1 MKDVNIQVNSAAF
14 PDQFA
19 SDSVKKTME
28 FGLQVGQAIQ
38 YEWFRRDSGSCRFYN
53 QWADFNRLRLYAR
66 GEQSIAKYKNEISVD
81 GDLSHLNLDWTP
93 VPIIPKFVDIVVN
106 GMSDR
111 LFKVKTYAQDVMSA
125 EKRNIF
131 QDMVQADMVAAPV
144 LRELEK
150 QFGIPVFSVA
160 EEDLPGSDEELE
172 LYMQMKFKP
181 AVEIAQEVGI
191 NTLLDE
197 NHYQD
202 IRKRV
207 DYDQTVLGIGI
218 CKHMFLPG
226 SGVQIDY
233 VDPANVVYSYT
244 EDPYFKD
251 NFYWGEIKTVPI
263 GELIKIDPDLSLGDL
278 DEISK
283 YSQSW
288 YQYYNDAQA
297 YNNSMFHRDTA
308 TLLYF
313 NYKSTHSFVYKKK
326 RMADGTFKTVEKT
339 DEFNP
344 PQEMMDE
351 GGFEKVTKR
360 IDVWY
365 DGVMVMGTNIMLQW
379 KLSENMVRPKSAN
392 QYARPN
398 YIACAPRMYKGAVES
413 LVRRMIPF
421 ADLIQMTHLK
431 IQQVVSRVVPDGVF
445 IDADGL
451 NEVDLGTGAAYN
463 PEDALRL
470 YFQTGSVIGRSY
482 TQDGE
487 YNNAKVPITQL
498 TASSGAGKM
507 QMLIG
512 NYNHY
517 LDMIRSVTGLNEARD
532 GSSPDPN
539 SLVGV
544 NKLAALNSNTATR
557 HILQASLYMTRSL
570 AECLSIRMA
579 YILEYADFK
588 DEFAMQIGKYNL
600 QIIEDI
606 KNLYLYDF
614 GIFIEMSPDEEEKAM
629 LEQNIQM
636 ALSQQNISLEDAID
650 IREIHNLKMANQLL
664 KLKRKQKEER
674 EQQMQMQQQ
683 EMQAQQQMQAQEA
696 AAQQQMQIAQAQS
709 AAKMETMT
717 AEGQMAIQ
725 KMQMEVQLKSK
736 LMEVEFNYQMQLK
749 GVEQSQIDSR
759 EENREKEKNNRLN
772 KQSSNQSKMIEQRK
786 RNLPSINF
794 ESNEDSLD
802 GFDFSEFNPR

>member
-19 SDSVKKTME
+19 SDSVKDTVE

-38 YEWFRRDSGSCRFYN
+38 YEWFRKDSGSCRFYN

-111 LFKVKTYAQDVMSA
+111 LFKVKTYAQDAMSA
-125 EKRNIF
+125 EKRNTF

-150 QFGIPVFSVA
+150 QFEIPVFSVA
-160 EEDLPGSDEELE
+160 EEDLPGSDDELE
-172 LYMQMKFKP
+172 LYMQMKYKP
-181 AVEIAQEVGI
+181 AIEIAQEVGI

-202 IRKRV
+202 TRKRV
-207 DYDQTVLGIGI
+207 DYDQTVLGIGM

-226 SGVQIDY
+226 TGVQIDY

-263 GELIKIDPDLSLGDL
+263 GELIKIDPDLSLADL

-288 YQYYNDAQA
+288 NNYYDGAAA

-326 RMADGTFKTVEKT
+326 RMADGTFKTVQK
-339 DEFNP
+339 DDQFNP
-344 PQEMMDE
+344 PQDMMDE

-365 DGVMVMGTNIMLQW
+365 DGVMVMGTNIILKWEM
-379 KLSENMVRPKSAN
+379 SENMVRPKSAN

-398 YIACAPRMYKGAVES
+398 YIACAPRMYKGALES

-421 ADLIQMTHLK
+421 ADLIQISHLK

-498 TASSGAGKM
+498 TASSGANKM

-532 GSSPDPN
+532 GSTPDPN

-579 YILEYADFK
+579 DILEYADFK

-600 QIIEDI
+600 QIIDEI
-606 KNLYLYDF
+606 KDLYLYDF

-725 KMQMEVQLKSK
+725 KMQMEVQLKTK

-749 GVEQSQIDSR
+749 GVEQSQLDAR
-759 EENREKEKNNRLN
+759 EENRESEKNNRLN
-772 KQSSNQSKMIEQRK
+772 KQSSNQSQMIEQRK

>member
-1 MKDVNIQVNSAAF
+1 
-14 PDQFA
+14 
-19 SDSVKKTME
+19 
-28 FGLQVGQAIQ
+28 
-38 YEWFRRDSGSCRFYN
+38 
-53 QWADFNRLRLYAR
+53 
-66 GEQSIAKYKNEISVD
+66 
-81 GDLSHLNLDWTP
+81 
-93 VPIIPKFVDIVVN
+93 
-106 GMSDR
+106 
-111 LFKVKTYAQDVMSA
+111 
-125 EKRNIF
+125 
-131 QDMVQADMVAAPV
+131 
-144 LRELEK
+144 
-150 QFGIPVFSVA
+150 
-160 EEDLPGSDEELE
+160 
-172 LYMQMKFKP
+172 
-181 AVEIAQEVGI
+181 
-191 NTLLDE
+191 
-197 NHYQD
+197 
-202 IRKRV
+202 
-207 DYDQTVLGIGI
+207 
-218 CKHMFLPG
+218 
-226 SGVQIDY
+226 
-233 VDPANVVYSYT
+233 
-244 EDPYFKD
+244 
-251 NFYWGEIKTVPI
+251 
-263 GELIKIDPDLSLGDL
+263 
-278 DEISK
+278 
-283 YSQSW
+283 
-288 YQYYNDAQA
+288 
-297 YNNSMFHRDTA
+297 
-308 TLLYF
+308 
-313 NYKSTHSFVYKKK
+313 
-326 RMADGTFKTVEKT
+326 
-339 DEFNP
+339 
-344 PQEMMDE
+344 
-351 GGFEKVTKR
+351 
-360 IDVWY
+360 
-365 DGVMVMGTNIMLQW
+365 MLQW

-579 YILEYADFK
+579 DILEYADFK

>member
-579 YILEYADFK
+579 DILEYADFK